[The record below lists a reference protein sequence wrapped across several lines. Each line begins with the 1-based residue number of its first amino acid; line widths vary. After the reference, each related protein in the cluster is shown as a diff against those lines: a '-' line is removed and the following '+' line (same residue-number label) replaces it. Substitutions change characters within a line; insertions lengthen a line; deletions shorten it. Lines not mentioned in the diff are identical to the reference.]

1 MLLPSILTLA
11 LSLHTAI
18 AFNPREYTKSKA
30 SCKAIKRDANNAI
43 VDITISTSF
52 LPILVSTY
60 LLMNCGNSVCGYQP
74 YSEKDRHYGSWMAF
88 PLEYMETPD

>member
-43 VDITISTSF
+43 VDITISASC
-52 LPILVSTY
+52 LASNARVD
-60 LLMNCGNSVCGYQP
+60 LLMNSANSVCGYQP
-74 YSEKDRHYGSWMAF
+74 YSQKDSHYGSWMAF